1 MEVCAEM
8 PLTSSI
14 SMPMAISKVDLS
26 KLKIWTDP
34 VLIWRIL
41 INKVAIKRN
50 TFRTHEII
58 TVKALRLN

>member
-8 PLTSSI
+8 PHTSSI
-14 SMPMAISKVDLS
+14 SMPMAINKADRS
-26 KLKIWTDP
+26 KLRIWMDP

-41 INKVAIKRN
+41 INKVAIRRN
-50 TFRTHEII
+50 TFRTREII